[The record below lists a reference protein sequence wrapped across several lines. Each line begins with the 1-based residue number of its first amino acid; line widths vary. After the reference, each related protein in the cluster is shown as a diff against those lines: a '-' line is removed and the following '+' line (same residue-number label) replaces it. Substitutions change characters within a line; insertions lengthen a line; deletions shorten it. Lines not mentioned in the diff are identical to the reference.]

1 MTSRLGARAV
11 IGLGV
16 LCLAASLFGQSPEP
30 LTGDARFAS
39 QELSVAKTKEFY
51 YVMDIPG
58 RALTL
63 KLRGVTL
70 RSYPLQTVELG
81 APLGGP
87 TDPDWAQRICD
98 FRKESV
104 PPPRQI
110 EPGGASLENPLLS
123 DDAVAIPT
131 SFTMSCN
138 SGLSIRIRT
147 ASDGGFWSSLADRWA
162 LDNPTRSVRLR
173 VRMTDEEARRL
184 YRSLP
189 DEAKILFKIAS

>member
-1 MTSRLGARAV
+1 MTSPMRIRTV
-11 IGLGV
+11 NGLGI
-16 LCLAASLFGQSPEP
+16 LCLATSLFAQPPEP
-30 LTGDARFAS
+30 LTDEARLAS
-39 QELSVAKTKEFY
+39 QELEVAKSKGFY

-81 APLGGP
+81 EPLGGP
-87 TDPDWAQRICD
+87 ADPDWAQGVCR
-98 FRKESV
+98 FRKETES
-104 PPPRQI
+104 PPRQI
-110 EPGGASLENPLLS
+110 EPGGSSLENPLLS
-123 DDAVAIPT
+123 DDGPAPPT
-131 SFTMSCN
+131 SFMMSCD

-147 ASDGGFWSSLADRWA
+147 ASHGGFWSSLADRWV

-173 VRMTDEEARRL
+173 VLMADEDAQRL

-189 DEAKILFKIAS
+189 DEAVILFKPVG